1 MKSKIVLICIGLF
14 LSACVSPR
22 PAQQEF
28 IMMPNLNLNAV
39 KVQNRV
45 LKTIKIENS
54 YSDTVFKSANMYYVE
69 NREKQFSFSKSK
81 WALPLSSMINENI
94 LQMVQDLKLFQ
105 FVQSAKSKTKS
116 DFILESNINDFKQY
130 FENKNS
136 KSYANAS
143 ITFTLIDSN
152 SHEILASKTFQS
164 KVDVDT
170 LNAAGGVKALQKSL
184 NNILVSASLWLSEVS
199 SDL

>member
-1 MKSKIVLICIGLF
+1 VKSKIVLICIGLF